1 MILGKG
7 IPGIVNL
14 KLRKEK
20 ESYLRVPNMFSPV
33 NESNGNLDGCYL
45 YSDIEKG
52 YIVRSGSAEASFC
65 SRGKQHESASKRRT
79 TVSRGSKLYTS
90 YPHAQADSINVSM
103 QLGTFQDLLQLVS
116 IGIKREKKSDI
127 LGLFKWN
134 KDELDMLS
142 TLTLPNAKHQGVKH
156 KQYKHIVYFLET
168 VYALAIS
175 PELNL
180 SENPGCEWLLPYN
193 Q

>member
-1 MILGKG
+1 
-7 IPGIVNL
+7 
-14 KLRKEK
+14 
-20 ESYLRVPNMFSPV
+20 
-33 NESNGNLDGCYL
+33 
-45 YSDIEKG
+45 
-52 YIVRSGSAEASFC
+52 
-65 SRGKQHESASKRRT
+65 
-79 TVSRGSKLYTS
+79 
-90 YPHAQADSINVSM
+90 M
-103 QLGTFQDLLQLVS
+103 QLGTFQDLLQLVA

-142 TLTLPNAKHQGVKH
+142 TLTHPNAIHQGVEH

-180 SENPGCEWLLPYN
+180 SENPGCAV
-193 Q
+193 